1 MGGVGKTALVTQLA
15 QKIQDEFDYV
25 IWRSLRTS
33 PSFDSIMT
41 DLVSFVSNHQETKPD
56 INRLIQYLRTNR
68 CLLILDNLETVLD
81 VGHAGNYSLDYE
93 KYGELIRVIGE
104 AAHSSCLI
112 LTSRNKSAE
121 VALLEGTELPVR
133 SPNLFGSPELAFSLL
148 RSKQLVGSDKQKR
161 ELCDRY
167 SNNPLKVKIVA
178 NTIID
183 LFNGNIC
190 KFLKQNT
197 LLVTNI
203 SRLLEQQ
210 LNRLSKIEQEIMY
223 WLAINRELRTITDL
237 ARDFVPAISQ
247 SQLLQAIESLIWR
260 SLIEKNANYYT
271 QRPTVMEYITEQLHH
286 KIVIELVNK
295 NFSLFN
301 RLALIVT
308 TAKDDIRATQMQL
321 IMQPIADK
329 LYHHFLLISA
339 LEQHILDI
347 LAEVQQL
354 KNCLSS
360 YGLTNL
366 NHLCYHLKIEL
377 APS

>member
-1 MGGVGKTALVTQLA
+1 
-15 QKIQDEFDYV
+15 
-25 IWRSLRTS
+25 
-33 PSFDSIMT
+33 
-41 DLVSFVSNHQETKPD
+41 
-56 INRLIQYLRTNR
+56 
-68 CLLILDNLETVLD
+68 
-81 VGHAGNYSLDYE
+81 
-93 KYGELIRVIGE
+93 
-104 AAHSSCLI
+104 
-112 LTSRNKSAE
+112 
-121 VALLEGTELPVR
+121 
-133 SPNLFGSPELAFSLL
+133 
-148 RSKQLVGSDKQKR
+148 
-161 ELCDRY
+161 
-167 SNNPLKVKIVA
+167 
-178 NTIID
+178 
-183 LFNGNIC
+183 
-190 KFLKQNT
+190 
-197 LLVTNI
+197 
-203 SRLLEQQ
+203 
-210 LNRLSKIEQEIMY
+210 MY
-223 WLAINRELRTITDL
+223 WLAINRELTTITDL

-247 SQLLQAIESLIWR
+247 SQLLQVIESFIWR

-295 NFSLFN
+295 KFSLFN

-360 YGLTNL
+360 YGSTNL